1 MSASKMILAN
11 READSEATQK
21 RARES
26 NVELMSTD
34 LELCN
39 EADYI
44 LSIAPQKD
52 VRAIADRVIAAVTD
66 PDFMFVERKNPLY
79 FLDLNAVS
87 PRTAREAFEHFASS
101 APAVKVI
108 DGGITGGPPKLKE
121 DGSWSRPGFVVS
133 GPHRLHEA
141 PLSGEHLAKTLNVSH
156 INDNIGSASGVK
168 MCYAA
173 IHKGFTAL
181 ATQSLTAAHNLGVL
195 EELQGYL
202 EKSPLGSYV
211 NEALPVMP
219 PKAYRWVQEMDEIAD
234 TFEQDGGFSRE
245 ESIFRPIGQVYE
257 LIANGTEL
265 GKEQTDDR
273 QCGKTAEDV
282 AALTSA
288 GIEKR
293 KLKTE

>member
-1 MSASKMILAN
+1 VSSSENIVAN
-11 READSEATQK
+11 PETDSEATQK

-52 VRAIADRVIAAVTD
+52 IRAIADRIIAAVTD
-66 PDFMFVERKNPLY
+66 PEFMFMERKNPLY

-87 PRTAREAFEHFASS
+87 PRTAREAFDHFASS

-108 DGGITGGPPKLKE
+108 DGGIVGGPPKLKD
-121 DGSWSRPGFVVS
+121 DGSWFVPGFVVS

-141 PLSGEHLAKTLNVSH
+141 PLSGEHLAKTLNLRH
-156 INDNIGSASGVK
+156 INDDIGSASGVK
-168 MCYAA
+168 MCFAA

-181 ATQSLTAAHNLGVL
+181 ATQSLTAAHNMGVMT
-195 EELQGYL
+195 ELQGYL
-202 EKSPLGSYV
+202 ETSPLGPYV
-211 NEALPVMP
+211 RDGIPSMP
-219 PKAYRWVQEMDEIAD
+219 PKAYRWVQEMEEIAN

-273 QCGKTAEDV
+273 QRGKTSEDV

-293 KLKTE
+293 KLKIE

>member
-1 MSASKMILAN
+1 MSTDDIVFAN
-11 READSEATQK
+11 HEANSEATQK

-34 LELCN
+34 LELCK

-44 LSIAPQKD
+44 LSIAPQRD
-52 VRAIADRVIAAVTD
+52 TRAIADRVIAAVTNS
-66 PDFMFVERKNPLY
+66 DFMFVERKNPLY

-87 PRTAREAFEHFASS
+87 PRTAREAFDHFASS

-108 DGGITGGPPKLKE
+108 DGGIVGSPPKPKD
-121 DGSWSRPGFVVS
+121 DGSWFCPGFVIS

-141 PLSGEHLAKTLNVSH
+141 PLSGEHLAKILNTQH
-156 INDNIGSASGVK
+156 INDDIGAASGVK

-173 IHKGFTAL
+173 LHKGFTAL
-181 ATQSLTAAHNLGVL
+181 ATQSLTAAHNLGVMT
-195 EELQGYL
+195 ELQGYL
-202 EKSPLGSYV
+202 GDSPLGAYV
-211 NEALPVMP
+211 NSALPVMP

-245 ESIFRPIGQVYE
+245 ESIFRPIGQVYN
-257 LIANGTEL
+257 LIANDTEL
-265 GKEQTDDR
+265 GNEQTDDR
-273 QCGKTAEDV
+273 QRGKIAEDV

-288 GIEKR
+288 GLEKR

>member
-1 MSASKMILAN
+1 MSTDDIVFAN
-11 READSEATQK
+11 HEANSEATQK

-34 LELCN
+34 LELCK

-44 LSIAPQKD
+44 LSIAPQRD
-52 VRAIADRVIAAVTD
+52 TRAIADRVIAAVTNS
-66 PDFMFVERKNPLY
+66 DFMFVERKNPLY

-87 PRTAREAFEHFASS
+87 PRTAREAFDHFASS

-108 DGGITGGPPKLKE
+108 DGGIVGSPPKLKD
-121 DGSWSRPGFVVS
+121 DGSWFCPGFVIS

-141 PLSGEHLAKTLNVSH
+141 PLSGEHLAKILNTQH
-156 INDNIGSASGVK
+156 INDDIGAASGVK

-173 IHKGFTAL
+173 LHKGFTAL
-181 ATQSLTAAHNLGVL
+181 ATQSLTAAHNLGVMT
-195 EELQGYL
+195 ELQGYL
-202 EKSPLGSYV
+202 GDSPLGAYV
-211 NEALPVMP
+211 NSALPVMP

-245 ESIFRPIGQVYE
+245 ESIFRPIGQVYN
-257 LIANGTEL
+257 LIANDTEL
-265 GKEQTDDR
+265 GNEQTDDR
-273 QCGKTAEDV
+273 QRGKIAEDV

-288 GIEKR
+288 GLEKR

>member
-1 MSASKMILAN
+1 MVMADRKT
-11 READSEATQK
+11 DSEATQK

-26 NVELMSTD
+26 NVELLSTD

-39 EADYI
+39 QADYI

-52 VRAIADRVIAAVTD
+52 TRTIADRVIAAVTD

-87 PRTAREAFEHFASS
+87 PRTARDAYEHFASS

-108 DGGITGGPPKLKE
+108 DGGIVGPPPKLKD
-121 DGSWSRPGFVVS
+121 DGSWFCPGFCVS

-141 PLSGEHLAKTLNVSH
+141 PISGEHIAKILNVRH
-156 INDNIGSASGVK
+156 INDDIGSASGVK
-168 MCYAA
+168 MCFAA
-173 IHKGFTAL
+173 LHKGFTAL
-181 ATQSLTAAHNLGVL
+181 ATQSLTAAHNLGVMT
-195 EELQGYL
+195 ELQGYL
-202 EKSPLGSYV
+202 ETSPLGSYV
-211 NEALPVMP
+211 NSGLPSMP

-257 LIANGTEL
+257 LVANGTEL

-273 QCGKTAEDV
+273 QRGKTAEDV

-288 GIEKR
+288 GIMKR

>member
-1 MSASKMILAN
+1 MSTDDIVFAN
-11 READSEATQK
+11 HEANSEATQK

-34 LELCN
+34 LELCK

-44 LSIAPQKD
+44 LSIAPQRD
-52 VRAIADRVIAAVTD
+52 TRAIADRVIAAVTNSD
-66 PDFMFVERKNPLY
+66 SMFVERKNPLY

-87 PRTAREAFEHFASS
+87 PRTAREAFDHFASS

-108 DGGITGGPPKLKE
+108 DGGIVGSPPKLKD
-121 DGSWSRPGFVVS
+121 DGSWFCPGFVIS

-141 PLSGEHLAKTLNVSH
+141 PLSGEHLAKILNTQH
-156 INDNIGSASGVK
+156 INDDIGAASGVK

-173 IHKGFTAL
+173 LHKGFTAL
-181 ATQSLTAAHNLGVL
+181 ATQSLTAAHNLGVMT
-195 EELQGYL
+195 ELQGYL
-202 EKSPLGSYV
+202 GDSPLGAYV
-211 NEALPVMP
+211 NSALPVMP

-245 ESIFRPIGQVYE
+245 ESIFRPIGQVYN
-257 LIANGTEL
+257 LIANDTEL
-265 GKEQTDDR
+265 GNEQTDDR
-273 QCGKTAEDV
+273 QRGKIAEDV

-288 GIEKR
+288 GLEKR

>member
-1 MSASKMILAN
+1 METILAD
-11 READSEATQK
+11 RETHSEATQK

-34 LELCN
+34 LELCT

-44 LSIAPQKD
+44 LSIAPQRD
-52 VRAIADRVIAAVTD
+52 TRAIADRVIAAVTN
-66 PDFMFVERKNPLY
+66 PDSMLKERKAPLY

-87 PRTAREAFEHFASS
+87 PRTARDAYEHFESL

-108 DGGITGGPPKLKE
+108 DGGITGGPPKLKD
-121 DGSWSRPGFVVS
+121 DGSWYRPGFVVS

-141 PLSGEHLAKTLNVSH
+141 PLSGEHLAETLNVRH
-156 INDNIGSASGVK
+156 INNEIGSASGVK
-168 MCYAA
+168 MCFAA

-181 ATQSLTAAHNLGVL
+181 ALQSLTAAHNLGVL
-195 EELQGYL
+195 QELQEYL

-211 NEALPVMP
+211 SDGLPVMP

-245 ESIFRPIGQVYE
+245 ESIFRPIRQVYE
-257 LIANGTEL
+257 LVADGTEL
-265 GKEQTDDR
+265 GKEQTDSR
-273 QCGKTAEDV
+273 QRGKTAEDV

-288 GIEKR
+288 GLEKR

>member
-1 MSASKMILAN
+1 MADRKT
-11 READSEATQK
+11 DSEATQK

-26 NVELMSTD
+26 HVELMSTD
-34 LELCN
+34 LELCK

-44 LSIAPQKD
+44 LSIAPQRD
-52 VRAIADRVIAAVTD
+52 TRAIADRVIAAVTNS
-66 PDFMFVERKNPLY
+66 DFMFVERKNPLY

-87 PRTAREAFEHFASS
+87 PRTAREAFDHFASS

-108 DGGITGGPPKLKE
+108 DGGIVGSPPKLKD
-121 DGSWSRPGFVVS
+121 DGSWFCPGFVIS

-141 PLSGEHLAKTLNVSH
+141 PLSGEHLAKILNTQH
-156 INDNIGSASGVK
+156 INDDIGAASGVK

-173 IHKGFTAL
+173 LHKGFTAL
-181 ATQSLTAAHNLGVL
+181 ATQSLTAAHNLGVMT
-195 EELQGYL
+195 ELQGYL
-202 EKSPLGSYV
+202 GDSPLGAYV
-211 NEALPVMP
+211 NSALPVMP

-245 ESIFRPIGQVYE
+245 ESIFRPIGQVYN
-257 LIANGTEL
+257 LIANDTEL
-265 GKEQTDDR
+265 GNEQTDDR
-273 QCGKTAEDV
+273 QRGKIAEDV

-288 GIEKR
+288 GLEKR